1 MAKRV
6 LEEQRVIISFPDYD
20 GAGIYLIRNTTTGK
34 VYVGSSRHI
43 LQRAKAHDQSFRS
56 GTCNQKFIADIQK
69 GHKFVCE
76 VLEKCSK
83 ITRYELRDKEEY
95 YVRKYKAHSE
105 GYNIACVPTYN
116 PKDYANN
123 KLTLDWIKEEM

>member
-6 LEEQRVIISFPDYD
+6 SEEQRIIISFPEYD
-20 GAGIYLIRNTTTGK
+20 GAGIYIIRNTTTGK

-76 VLEKCSK
+76 VVEKYSK

-95 YVRKYKAHSE
+95 YVHKYNAYNE
-105 GYNIACVPTYN
+105 GYNTALVPTYN
-116 PKDYANN
+116 PKYYANN
-123 KLTLDWIKEEM
+123 KDVLEWLKEEM